1 MSVNCHFDET
11 KTITTFNF
19 HSYTAKFWIQVLGAY
34 SEQLLISESLSA
46 AQESRLPLQAASQ
59 D

>member
-1 MSVNCHFDET
+1 M
-11 KTITTFNF
+11 
-19 HSYTAKFWIQVLGAY
+19 IQVLSAY